1 MEEAKM
7 PLAGKVAILTGG
19 ARGIGRAVA
28 LELIA
33 HGVKVAFTYHHSK
46 DAAVQLCEEIEA
58 GGGAV
63 AAYRHDVSDYGGAK
77 SVFDTVLAHWGRVD
91 LLVNNAGIK
100 RDRALALMQEE
111 DWRSVIDTN
120 LYGTIN
126 LTRAVITA
134 FVKQKSGS
142 IVNITSVSGLT
153 GLPGQT
159 NYSASKAGIIGFTKA
174 LAKEVARYGITINA
188 VAPGF
193 IATDMLDNMPEKA
206 RTHMLSLIP
215 MQRCG
220 DPVEVA
226 RELADR
232 APLPHIAA
240 GAWGSVVPNA
250 MDRRR

>member
-1 MEEAKM
+1 MA
-7 PLAGKVAILTGG
+7 LAGKVAILTGG
-19 ARGIGRAVA
+19 TRGIGRAVT

-33 HGVKVAFTYHHSK
+33 HGVKVAFTYHHSGE
-46 DAAVQLCEEIEA
+46 AAVQLCEKIQAEGGEA
-58 GGGAV
+58 
-63 AAYRHDVSDYGGAK
+63 AAFQHNVSEYAGAK
-77 SVFDTVLAHWGRVD
+77 SVFDAVLAKWGRVD

-100 RDRALALMQEE
+100 RDGALALMQEE

-126 LTRAVITA
+126 LSRAVITA

-142 IVNITSVSGLT
+142 IVNITSVSGVT
-153 GLPGQT
+153 GLAGQT

-174 LAKEVARYGITINA
+174 LAKEVARYGITVNA

-193 IATDMLDNMPEKA
+193 ILTDMLDSIPEKT
-206 RTHMLSLIP
+206 RTQLLSLIP

-226 RELADR
+226 R
-232 APLPHIAA
+232 
-240 GAWGSVVPNA
+240 VVRFLLSPEA
-250 MDRRR
+250 SYITGQVITVDGGLHT